1 MSDYTIEELEQM
13 MADKI
18 DEENNA
24 INAPS
29 TFDLYEQSIN
39 DASDFEE
46 IFFKDGNQIVGTII
60 KSQSENKQIAY
71 QKHHIVKTYNNA
83 VVGRTL
89 SRISYTT
96 GSYSDTLTQ
105 PSLQIEST
113 QELKPS
119 ILKG

>member
-1 MSDYTIEELEQM
+1 MADYTIEELEQM

-18 DEENNA
+18 EEENNA

-39 DASDFEE
+39 DASDFESTT
-46 IFFKDGNQIVGTII
+46 FKDGNQIVGTII

-71 QKHHIVKTYNNA
+71 QKHHIAKMYNNA
-83 VVGRTL
+83 VVGRSL